1 MRTSLG
7 LALGGLCGFAAAA
20 WAAQQPYPDVSGFAT
35 SSQIQAIQNQIPQPA
50 ASVPPP
56 EVIGGSSGA
65 TATYRR
71 GDAVQ
76 PRITR
81 SSTLT
86 LDSTG
91 SATFDWTA
99 QGALATPVQVI
110 ISPVNTSTTAIPICY
125 ATAVSA
131 TAASIKCTMVNTA
144 NITLALVTAG
154 LNMFGAS
161 ASGMQAGIVALP
173 KS

>member
-1 MRTSLG
+1 MMSKLVPISFLLFTAYFCSTSAYADSIG
-7 LALGGLCGFAAAA
+7 
-20 WAAQQPYPDVSGFAT
+20 PDLSA
-35 SSQIQAIQNQIPQPA
+35 IPQPA

-56 EVIGGSSGA
+56 EVVGGSIGA
-65 TATYRR
+65 ASTYRR

-81 SSTLT
+81 SNTVT
-86 LDSTG
+86 IDAAG
-91 SATFDWTA
+91 SATFDWTT

-110 ISPVNTSTTAIPICY
+110 ISPVNTSSTAIPICY

-154 LNMFGAS
+154 LNLFGAS
-161 ASGMQAGIVALP
+161 ASGMQVGIVALP